1 MLYPF
6 YCRLVH
12 QQREI
17 YLIFLESIKRIFF
30 NVKGVR
36 IKLSLNYSYYLRI
49 NNIFLPKLI
58 LEIED
63 LEVFSN
69 IWN

>member
-6 YCRLVH
+6 CYILVH
-12 QQREI
+12 RQREI
-17 YLIFLESIKRIFF
+17 YLIFKSIKRIFF
-30 NVKGVR
+30 KVEGVR
-36 IKLSLNYSYYLRI
+36 IKLSLNYSYYLRL

-63 LEVFSN
+63 SEVFSN
-69 IWN
+69 IWS

>member
-6 YCRLVH
+6 CYILVH
-12 QQREI
+12 RQREI
-17 YLIFLESIKRIFF
+17 YLIFKSIKRIFF
-30 NVKGVR
+30 KVEGVR
-36 IKLSLNYSYYLRI
+36 IKLSLNYSYYLRL

-63 LEVFSN
+63 SEVFSN
-69 IWN
+69 IRS